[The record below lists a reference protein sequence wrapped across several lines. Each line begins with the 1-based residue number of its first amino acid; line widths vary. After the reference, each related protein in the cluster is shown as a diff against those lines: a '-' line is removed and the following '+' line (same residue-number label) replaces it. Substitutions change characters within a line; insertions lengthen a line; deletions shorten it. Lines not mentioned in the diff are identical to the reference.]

1 MPGRRN
7 YRQNREEPHLYKYWA
22 AALGAAL
29 LCTSGMAKEP
39 TKADESSYN
48 KDILDANSSEGL
60 SNADLA
66 WHALNTYGF
75 DCAEVISKSEPA
87 AQGNY
92 VITCANGLQLNVF
105 PRARKYPRITGVKS
119 DIQ

>member
-1 MPGRRN
+1 M
-7 YRQNREEPHLYKYWA
+7 YKYWA

-66 WHALNTYGF
+66 
-75 DCAEVISKSEPA
+75 
-87 AQGNY
+87 
-92 VITCANGLQLNVF
+92 
-105 PRARKYPRITGVKS
+105 
-119 DIQ
+119 